1 MAKMVKKDA
10 ERLLA
15 AVPANNAFWCC
26 DGHTLR
32 SMRELETALIDMADE
47 TFAYHS
53 NADKAD
59 FSTWVGDAVGD
70 DKLARDLA
78 KSPNRSQAAKCA
90 KARIAFLE
98 HRVGLEDSWVRNT
111 SQPSL

>member
-53 NADKAD
+53 NGERAD
-59 FSTWVGDAVGD
+59 FSTWVKDVIGDE
-70 DKLARDLA
+70 KLAKDLT
-78 KSPNRSQAAKCA
+78 KMPNRTQAAKTVA
-90 KARIAFLE
+90 S
-98 HRVGLEDSWVRNT
+98 RVSVLDKTLATKT
-111 SQPSL
+111 SS

>member
-1 MAKMVKKDA
+1 MVKMLNKDA
-10 ERLLA
+10 QRLLA

-32 SMRELETALIDMADE
+32 SMRELETALTDMSDE
-47 TFAYHS
+47 AFAYHS

-59 FSTWVGDAVGD
+59 FSTWVGGAIGD
-70 DKLARDLA
+70 DKLSKDLA
-78 KSPNRSQAAKCA
+78 KSPNRSQAAKYA

-98 HRVGLEDSWVRNT
+98 HKLV
-111 SQPSL
+111 